1 MEILYSYQNKKN
13 VKSQSNN
20 IDVTNKF
27 YKKKNPLHDDKIE
40 NIIQTFDE
48 ISKYWTSNNFKSKNL
63 FIKNSLGFIIP
74 WLKRKNTIKLLNLN
88 FVNYKQ
94 LDDPSIHVD
103 PQNLLFAR
111 PQGTA
116 LHWLAGNVP
125 VISLISLFQG
135 LLTKNK
141 NIIKV
146 SKTFKDLFSIIFNDL
161 ESNLKIGKNL
171 KKTFKNILDSTL
183 ILYLDHEDTKGME
196 YLSINSDIRVIWGG
210 SVAVKKVCGLKK
222 KVNCKDIIFGPK
234 VSLAYI
240 SKRKIKT
247 EKDLKDFSD
256 LFVNDVFNFD
266 QLGCNSPHN
275 LIIESGSKFSLVKIS
290 KIIANSFDKRIINSK
305 TDPVNKYNILVKNF
319 THSLNKKNSSISS
332 IDYEWNIFLNENMKI
347 NEPIYNRSIFLSL
360 AKSLDHLSKALPENT
375 QSIGLYVESTEKA
388 KIVSKLSEK
397 GVDRFPNIGSMSV
410 YSNPWDGYLPMQNM
424 VRWITY

>member
-13 VKSQSNN
+13 VKRQSNN
-20 IDVTNKF
+20 TGVTNRF
-27 YKKKNPLHDDKIE
+27 YKKKNPLYDDEIE
-40 NIIQTFDE
+40 NIIQTFNE
-48 ISKYWTSNNFKSKNL
+48 ISKYWISNDFKFKNL

-74 WLKRKNTIKLLNLN
+74 WLKRKNTIKILNLN

-94 LDDPSIHVD
+94 LDDPSIYEN
-103 PQNLLFAR
+103 PQNSLFAR

-135 LLTKNK
+135 LLSKNK

-146 SKTFKDLFSIIFNDL
+146 SKTFKNLFSIIFNDL
-161 ESNLKIGKNL
+161 ENNLKIRKNL
-171 KKTFKNILDSTL
+171 KKTFQNILNSIL
-183 ILYLDHEDTKGME
+183 IVYLDHEDNKSME

-210 SVAVKKVCGLKK
+210 SVAVKKISGLKK
-222 KVNCKDIIFGPK
+222 KINCKDIIFGPK

-240 SKRKIKT
+240 SKKKIKT
-247 EKDLKDFSD
+247 EKDLKNFSD

-275 LIIESGSKFSLVKIS
+275 LIIESGTKFSLIKIS
-290 KIIANSFDKRIINSK
+290 KIIANSFNKRMIKSE
-305 TDPVNKYNILVKNF
+305 TDPVNKYNLLVKNF
-319 THSLNKKNSSISS
+319 IHTLSKKNTAISS
-332 IDYEWNIFLNENMKI
+332 IDFEWNIFVNEKMKI
-347 NEPIYNRSIFLSL
+347 NEPIYNRSIFLSS
-360 AKSLDHLSKALPENT
+360 AKSLNHLSKVLPENT
-375 QSIGLYVESTEKA
+375 QSIGLYVENSEKT

>member
-20 IDVTNKF
+20 INVTNRF
-27 YKKKNPLHDDKIE
+27 YKKKNPLYDDKIE
-40 NIIQTFDE
+40 NIIQIFDE
-48 ISKYWTSNNFKSKNL
+48 ISKYWISNHFKLKNL
-63 FIKNSLGFIIP
+63 FTKNSLGFIIP

-88 FVNYKQ
+88 FINYKQ
-94 LDDPSIHVD
+94 LDDPSIYAD

-161 ESNLKIGKNL
+161 ESNLKIRKNL

-183 ILYLDHEDTKGME
+183 ILYLDHEDTEGME

-210 SVAVKKVCGLKK
+210 SVAVKKVSRLKK

-247 EKDLKDFSD
+247 EKDLKEFSD

-275 LIIESGSKFSLVKIS
+275 LIIESGTKFSLVKIS
-290 KIIANSFDKRIINSK
+290 KIIAYSFKKRMINSES
-305 TDPVNKYNILVKNF
+305 DPVVKYNLLVKNF
-319 THSLNKKNSSISS
+319 IHSLNKKNSLISS
-332 IDYEWNIFLNENMKI
+332 TDYEWNIFINEKMKI

-360 AKSLDHLSKALPENT
+360 TKSLEHLSKELPENT
-375 QSIGLYVESTEKA
+375 QSIGLYVENSERA

-397 GVDRFPNIGSMSV
+397 GVDRFPKIGSMSV